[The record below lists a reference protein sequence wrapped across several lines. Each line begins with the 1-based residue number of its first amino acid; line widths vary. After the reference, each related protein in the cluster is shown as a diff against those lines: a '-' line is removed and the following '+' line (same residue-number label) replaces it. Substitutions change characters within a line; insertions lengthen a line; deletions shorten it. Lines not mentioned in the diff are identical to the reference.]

1 MLSAARRIQRDR
13 ETEKTPAE
21 ADSQDRA
28 TAQEVHGEQLSLPL
42 LKLSLSFSHHLTVHF
57 ASLLLEKAHE
67 THSTVHSAFSPHA
80 GTVSAR
86 TTHTTMVS
94 QLSACWVFPTT
105 QTCKKGMNK
114 CHGNFKKLLDPD
126 RQGL

>member
-28 TAQEVHGEQLSLPL
+28 TAQEVHGEELSLPL
-42 LKLSLSFSHHLTVHF
+42 LKFSLSFSHHLTVHF

-67 THSTVHSAFSPHA
+67 TLHCALSILPSCGNCLSQNNPH
-80 GTVSAR
+80 
-86 TTHTTMVS
+86 
-94 QLSACWVFPTT
+94 
-105 QTCKKGMNK
+105 
-114 CHGNFKKLLDPD
+114 
-126 RQGL
+126 